1 MSAEVTKEVVATERV
16 APSPPAAVATSPT
29 SGDPARHLP
38 PFSSFAGDSTMDSST
53 TLTTLHSQDVGLG
66 LTSSWDYYEGLTG
79 RLIDSRGEVVL
90 ASQYR
95 PWESKNAGGVVSA
108 AAPTGEGL
116 PSFASQFTAPS
127 EAEPQLTALTP
138 LSPASISHSPPV
150 TSAVGLPSFHTLGT
164 PLPAPHPHRG
174 SVGYP
179 LVPAPVQAREVP
191 ALQQQLLDE
200 RHIQLLGSS
209 PVQAFPPPPGHP
221 HHTVLTVVKPE
232 YPQLHHA
239 NFQNPMST
247 VLDSTPTSRAIGIDG
262 RKKERRKIRAGSMES
277 EDGGGGGGGG
287 GGGAGSVENS
297 GQVAAVSSTANRG
310 PHHMSGGM
318 GDADGDGGLGDKPA
332 KKKRKRC
339 GECIGCQRK
348 DNCGDCAPCRNDK
361 SHQICKM
368 RRCEKLTE
376 KKMYARN
383 AERSDF
389 HRLKNPDI
397 TECKVYRVRVLLPWK
412 FCRSAR
418 EWCAHRCIEQGVE
431 YSRVGCSNQRFNFV
445 KSGMPLRRIY
455 YGMQAAT
462 SAASAERE
470 VVWLIA
476 GQVQGSPR
484 NISHHSDCFPYAQDH
499 IVALFRGHA
508 LCIVVLMEIENPRVA
523 RGIDRAS
530 AEVGGFAPLP
540 SPFSPKYPATSN
552 FPPPFIPT
560 ITYTPLVP
568 SLATVPAPTPAS
580 SSTVKGFAR
589 RESGKLDFLGRRRRE
604 EDEKRRKPRE

>member
-16 APSPPAAVATSPT
+16 TGSPPAAVATSP
-29 SGDPARHLP
+29 SSVGPGDPARHLP
-38 PFSSFAGDSTMDSST
+38 PFSSFAGDNAMDSST

-95 PWESKNAGGVVSA
+95 PWESKNAVGGGGGPA
-108 AAPTGEGL
+108 AAPAEGL

-209 PVQAFPPPPGHP
+209 PVQAFPPPPPGHP

-247 VLDSTPTSRAIGIDG
+247 VLDSSPTSRPVGIDG

-277 EDGGGGGGGG
+277 EDSA
-287 GGGAGSVENS
+287 GAGNVESS

-310 PHHMSGGM
+310 PHHLGGGM
-318 GDADGDGGLGDKPA
+318 ADADGDGGLSDKPA

-376 KKMYARN
+376 KKV
-383 AERSDF
+383 SG
-389 HRLKNPDI
+389 
-397 TECKVYRVRVLLPWK
+397 V
-412 FCRSAR
+412 
-418 EWCAHRCIEQGVE
+418 CI
-431 YSRVGCSNQRFNFV
+431 
-445 KSGMPLRRIY
+445 
-455 YGMQAAT
+455 
-462 SAASAERE
+462 
-470 VVWLIA
+470 LIS
-476 GQVQGSPR
+476 VSP
-484 NISHHSDCFPYAQDH
+484 IS
-499 IVALFRGHA
+499 
-508 LCIVVLMEIENPRVA
+508 
-523 RGIDRAS
+523 
-530 AEVGGFAPLP
+530 
-540 SPFSPKYPATSN
+540 
-552 FPPPFIPT
+552 T
-560 ITYTPLVP
+560 I
-568 SLATVPAPTPAS
+568 S
-580 SSTVKGFAR
+580 SSFLSRNLLVQRAKQVYGKWSQMGIESYNFLTNHFSFFFTCLLRKFSLKEFTSFSNNDETGSFKNHQTESLVQKFLQCDLLSR
-589 RESGKLDFLGRRRRE
+589 RS
-604 EDEKRRKPRE
+604 KRRKERKKLK

>member
-16 APSPPAAVATSPT
+16 PTSPPAAVATSPDAVGV
-29 SGDPARHLP
+29 GDSSVRHLP
-38 PFSSFAGDSTMDSST
+38 PFSSFVAENAMDTST
-53 TLTTLHSQDVGLG
+53 TLTTLHSQDSIGLG
-66 LTSSWDYYEGLTG
+66 TMGTATSWEYYGEGLTG

-95 PWESKNAGGVVSA
+95 PWESKGA
-108 AAPTGEGL
+108 EGL

-164 PLPAPHPHRG
+164 PLPTPHPHRG
-174 SVGYP
+174 PVGYP

-209 PVQAFPPPPGHP
+209 PVQAFPPPPPGHP

-247 VLDSTPTSRAIGIDG
+247 VLDSSPTSRPIGIDG

-287 GGGAGSVENS
+287 GGGAGAGGGSGGGGGAGGGNVESS

-310 PHHMSGGM
+310 MHHLGGGM
-318 GDADGDGGLGDKPA
+318 TDGDGEGGLGDKPA

-376 KKMYARN
+376 KKVSGPDRRANRQTYPK
-383 AERSDF
+383 RSLLQEIL
-389 HRLKNPDI
+389 RAAK
-397 TECKVYRVRVLLPWK
+397 RVT
-412 FCRSAR
+412 
-418 EWCAHRCIEQGVE
+418 
-431 YSRVGCSNQRFNFV
+431 YS
-445 KSGMPLRRIY
+445 
-455 YGMQAAT
+455 
-462 SAASAERE
+462 
-470 VVWLIA
+470 
-476 GQVQGSPR
+476 
-484 NISHHSDCFPYAQDH
+484 
-499 IVALFRGHA
+499 
-508 LCIVVLMEIENPRVA
+508 
-523 RGIDRAS
+523 
-530 AEVGGFAPLP
+530 
-540 SPFSPKYPATSN
+540 
-552 FPPPFIPT
+552 
-560 ITYTPLVP
+560 
-568 SLATVPAPTPAS
+568 TVP
-580 SSTVKGFAR
+580 TVINVI
-589 RESGKLDFLGRRRRE
+589 
-604 EDEKRRKPRE
+604 KRKR

>member
-16 APSPPAAVATSPT
+16 PTSPPAAVATSPGT
-29 SGDPARHLP
+29 VGAGDLSARHLP
-38 PFSSFAGDSTMDSST
+38 PFSSFAGDNTMDTST
-53 TLTTLHSQDVGLG
+53 TLTTLHSQDVAPGLMP
-66 LTSSWDYYEGLTG
+66 SWDYYEGLTG
-79 RLIDSRGEVVL
+79 RLIDSRGEVIVP
-90 ASQYR
+90 SQYR
-95 PWESKNAGGVVSA
+95 PWESKGG
-108 AAPTGEGL
+108 GIEGL

-247 VLDSTPTSRAIGIDG
+247 VLDSSPTSRPIGIDG

-277 EDGGGGGGGG
+277 EDGGGN
-287 GGGAGSVENS
+287 AGSGGSGAATGNVESS

-310 PHHMSGGM
+310 VHHLGGGM
-318 GDADGDGGLGDKPA
+318 TDGDGDGGLGDKPA

-376 KKMYARN
+376 KKVS
-383 AERSDF
+383 RS
-389 HRLKNPDI
+389 LNL
-397 TECKVYRVRVLLPWK
+397 E
-412 FCRSAR
+412 
-418 EWCAHRCIEQGVE
+418 
-431 YSRVGCSNQRFNFV
+431 
-445 KSGMPLRRIY
+445 
-455 YGMQAAT
+455 
-462 SAASAERE
+462 
-470 VVWLIA
+470 
-476 GQVQGSPR
+476 
-484 NISHHSDCFPYAQDH
+484 
-499 IVALFRGHA
+499 
-508 LCIVVLMEIENPRVA
+508 
-523 RGIDRAS
+523 
-530 AEVGGFAPLP
+530 
-540 SPFSPKYPATSN
+540 
-552 FPPPFIPT
+552 FI
-560 ITYTPLVP
+560 ITYSFFFFFFWRL
-568 SLATVPAPTPAS
+568 
-580 SSTVKGFAR
+580 
-589 RESGKLDFLGRRRRE
+589 FLPI
-604 EDEKRRKPRE
+604 KKIFFY